1 MIMPIFAEILTKGPL
16 LKGAQM
22 KSRNLF
28 LKSLFFSLALAFS
41 SASLWATDPVTSKE
55 PSHEDSADHSVS
67 TEEQISDYIAHH
79 IKDAH
84 DFHLFSYNDASGHR
98 KHIGFPLPV
107 IVYTSQGFRFFMS
120 SEFHHDDSGHQVV
133 ERDGVSLVKYH
144 EKIYELNA
152 GEHALSFGDD
162 GHHGVK
168 HEVGLGEELSE
179 IAESEEFDASHHP
192 TNAHEVLDLSITKSV
207 FGFLLVS
214 LLMLVAFRSLA
225 NQYKKRAVPTGFGRV
240 LEPLVLYVR
249 DEIARPNIGEKHYK
263 RFTGFLLTVFFF
275 IWTSNL
281 LGLTPLGFNITGQLA
296 VTFSLA
302 LFTYLITQFSG
313 NKEYWKHI
321 FWMPGVPAPM
331 KVILAPIEL
340 LGTLTKPFS
349 LMIRLFANI
358 SAGHIVVMSLISI
371 AIIMKSS
378 MGAVGATAL
387 SFALSFFLTLI
398 ELLVAFLQAYIFTML
413 SALFIGMAVQ
423 EHDHH

>member
-1 MIMPIFAEILTKGPL
+1 MKPRSSSFSALYFTFLIALLPLTLQASGTSDFGDNAPDQQEE
-16 LKGAQM
+16 GAVDTQE
-22 KSRNLF
+22 KI
-28 LKSLFFSLALAFS
+28 
-41 SASLWATDPVTSKE
+41 SA
-55 PSHEDSADHSVS
+55 
-67 TEEQISDYIAHH
+67 YIEHH

-84 DFHLFSYNDASGHR
+84 DFHLFSYNDSEGHR
-98 KHIGFPLPV
+98 KHVGFPLPV
-107 IVYTSQGFRFFMS
+107 IVYTSQGVRAFMS
-120 SEFHHDDSGHQVV
+120 SAFHHDDSGHYIV
-133 ERDGVSLVKYH
+133 EKEGVSLVKYH
-144 EKIYELNA
+144 EKIYELNQ
-152 GEHALSFGDD
+152 GEDQLSFDADHHPENAHAL
-162 GHHGVK
+162 
-168 HEVGLGEELSE
+168 
-179 IAESEEFDASHHP
+179 
-192 TNAHEVLDLSITKSV
+192 LDLSMTKSV

-214 LLMLVAFRSLA
+214 LLLLFGFRSLA
-225 NQYKKRAVPTGFGRV
+225 NQYKKRSIPVGFGRV

-275 IWTSNL
+275 IWASNL

-296 VTFSLA
+296 VTFTLA
-302 LFTYLITQFSG
+302 LFTYVITQFSG
-313 NKEYWKHI
+313 NKDYWKHI

-340 LGTLTKPFS
+340 LGTITKPFS

-378 MGAVGATAL
+378 MGVVGATAL